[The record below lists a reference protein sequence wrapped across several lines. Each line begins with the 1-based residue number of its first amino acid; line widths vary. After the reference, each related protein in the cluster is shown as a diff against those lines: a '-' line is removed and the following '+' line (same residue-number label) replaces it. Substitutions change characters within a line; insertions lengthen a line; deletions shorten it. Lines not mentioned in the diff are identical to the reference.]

1 MKYVLNILRNIM
13 INLLDILGIKK
24 QTSNVENDTN
34 EVISYIGNITEQ
46 QIEDENISYIGNII
60 EQSIEDEITSYIGDI
75 TESEEII
82 EDEITSYIGDI
93 TEPIKEIEDESIP
106 IWKRIHEEDPD
117 VEVASYIKVDIAN
130 PWGNYEKNSIKCLN
144 GTFKEEFSV
153 LQNDLVT
160 FAGPYGDNIW
170 LGKKVGEG
178 YVILVGPNYNFYNN
192 KNCYTII
199 KVKVY
204 NSEEDSNSYLGI

>member
-1 MKYVLNILRNIM
+1 MKYILNILRNIV
-13 INLLDILGIKK
+13 ISLLGILGIKT
-24 QTSNVENDTN
+24 QTSNIENDID
-34 EVISYIGNITEQ
+34 EVTSYIGDITKQ
-46 QIEDENISYIGNII
+46 PIEDENISYIGDITK
-60 EQSIEDEITSYIGDI
+60 QSIEDEV
-75 TESEEII
+75 
-82 EDEITSYIGDI
+82 TSYIGDI

-106 IWKRIHEEDPD
+106 MWQRIHEEDSD
-117 VEVASYIKVDIAN
+117 VVVSSYIEVDIAN
-130 PWGNYEKNSIKCLN
+130 PWYNYEKNSIRCLN

-178 YVILVGPNYNFYNN
+178 YVILVGPNYNYYNN
-192 KNCYTII
+192 KNCYTVI